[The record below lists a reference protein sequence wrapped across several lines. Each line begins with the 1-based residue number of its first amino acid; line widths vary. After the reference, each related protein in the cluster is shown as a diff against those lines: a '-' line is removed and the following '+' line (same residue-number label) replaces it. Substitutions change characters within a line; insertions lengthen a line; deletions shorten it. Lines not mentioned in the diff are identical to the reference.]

1 MPLSTPTLIP
11 PIRRTLPDLYFHVIS
26 SPSLSISASGGT
38 RRGRRCHLVLKTLLQ
53 LPTCCFIHQTY
64 IIGRRM
70 FTIESYSK
78 VEKRCPSRPWCSND
92 PTRGSSNH
100 DMLSTTTCIPGQSMQ
115 EPSNITQAVGYKAQ
129 QFLRC
134 NAYLRRS
141 SVITADYVRQ
151 AHRRPVTE
159 QISFVESC
167 CSHISSIIELLARN
181 LRAWRHGVLNFPTS
195 LCEHKKKGYRTYL
208 GLSRSR

>member
-1 MPLSTPTLIP
+1 
-11 PIRRTLPDLYFHVIS
+11 
-26 SPSLSISASGGT
+26 
-38 RRGRRCHLVLKTLLQ
+38 VLKTLLQ

-195 LCEHKKKGYRTYL
+195 LCEHKNELSNIFRL
-208 GLSRSR
+208 ESESLRGLRGQFLSPTLRGLDAKLKMPNAHAVFWATQLISTFT